1 MAYLS
6 YQLVQDAWTINSSVA
21 RIWLH
26 GQIAFV
32 LGVFF
37 FWYLR
42 ILCMTRTYDI
52 DYRYMPRMVNHL
64 ILEIRPTSHC
74 LILVCTGGFQFDTH
88 VFQTLKC
95 HRSQTVETN
104 MSRAQDCQIHPN
116 LHKHR
121 DDIAM
126 EFRCQWQECWSCGTR
141 SRRHIVLQPT

>member
-1 MAYLS
+1 MGYLS
-6 YQLVQDAWTINSSVA
+6 YQRKVQDFWTINSSVA

-37 FWYLR
+37 CIWGYFAWQGP
-42 ILCMTRTYDI
+42 MTSTTDI
-52 DYRYMPRMVNHL
+52 MPRMVNHL

-141 SRRHIVLQPT
+141 SRRLQPT